1 MVIDAPIRLGQR
13 IPGIWWPAEWHAP
26 WLGTVTLAALLA
38 VVLAEPDVRALAAA
52 GEGAIDLEAQEVLA
66 LVFGMKFG

>member
-38 VVLAEPDVRALAAA
+38 VVLAGYARGWRGWSRGFWPPFAVVA
-52 GEGAIDLEAQEVLA
+52 LA